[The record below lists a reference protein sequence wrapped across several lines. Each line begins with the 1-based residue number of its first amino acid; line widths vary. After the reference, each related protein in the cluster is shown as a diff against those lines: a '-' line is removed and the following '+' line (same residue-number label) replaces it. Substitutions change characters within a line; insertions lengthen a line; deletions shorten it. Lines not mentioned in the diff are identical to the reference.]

1 MRPQDLQTLARAA
14 LIPPRGEAARLF
26 DEGAT
31 INQVAA
37 DLGLH
42 RAVAAC
48 LCAAP
53 APAWPRF
60 TPEALAALP
69 EHLRRQVIAS
79 NPNHRQEAQA

>member
-1 MRPQDLQTLARAA
+1 MKFEDLQTLARAA
-14 LIPPRGEAARLF
+14 LTPRRSEAAQLF
-26 DEGAT
+26 DQGAT

-37 DLGLH
+37 ELDLSY
-42 RAVAAC
+42 AVAAH

-79 NPNHRQEAQA
+79 NPNHRQEAA